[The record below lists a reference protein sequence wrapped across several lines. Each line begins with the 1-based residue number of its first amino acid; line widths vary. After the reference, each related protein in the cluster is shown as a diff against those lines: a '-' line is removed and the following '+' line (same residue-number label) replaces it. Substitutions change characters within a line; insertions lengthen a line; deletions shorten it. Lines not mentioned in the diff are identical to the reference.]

1 MSWWTGGQRSP
12 HCTMRSGSGR
22 PYDVAILDMG
32 MPVMNGLQLAQA
44 IAADPDLRNTR
55 MLILTSAMHVD
66 APSLRQA
73 GVNHWLTK
81 PVASAALHRQLKL
94 LMAQT
99 PPPDRRL
106 VPQTYPIRTQHQP
119 LSRILVV
126 EDNALNQ
133 LVAEHVLARLG
144 YQADIVA
151 NGVEALAA
159 LSHDAY
165 AAVLMDCHMP
175 VMDGYEATREIRQ
188 HEDPS
193 GRMPIIA
200 MTASAMAEDRDRA
213 LAAGMDDY
221 LSKPI
226 AIQTLSDVLARWTT
240 RQPDAP
246 AAATVSANRPDPAP
260 AAIA

>member
-1 MSWWTGGQRSP
+1 
-12 HCTMRSGSGR
+12 MRR
-22 PYDVAILDMG
+22 PL
-32 MPVMNGLQLAQA
+32 
-44 IAADPDLRNTR
+44 
-55 MLILTSAMHVD
+55 
-66 APSLRQA
+66 
-73 GVNHWLTK
+73 K
-81 PVASAALHRQLKL
+81 PVASAALNRQLKL
-94 LMAQT
+94 LMAET
-99 PPPDRRL
+99 PAPDRPL
-106 VPQTYPIRTQHQP
+106 LAQP
-119 LSRILVV
+119 HPRKTRDQQRPRILVV

-144 YQADIVA
+144 YQVDIVA

-159 LSHDAY
+159 LSHGAY
-165 AAVLMDCHMP
+165 TAVLMDCHMP

-193 GRMPIIA
+193 GRIPIIA

-226 AIQTLSDVLARWTT
+226 AIQTLSDVLGRWAT
-240 RQPDAP
+240 RQPDAST
-246 AAATVSANRPDPAP
+246 AAAVPANRPDPVP